1 MCHKCGTKAKSIAIR
16 VRKSGTNMSFNKH
29 GKGLV
34 MSIHPVI
41 RNGKKK
47 HVVKLRRPDG
57 TQYSRTF
64 KTHRDAKAYE
74 ASEIEARNKGI
85 WIDSRRSAITFGAL
99 AELWLKQNPDK
110 RQRTL

>member
-1 MCHKCGTKAKSIAIR
+1 MWHKCGTKDKSIAIR
-16 VRKSGTNMSFNKH
+16 VRKSGTNTSINKH

-34 MSIHPVI
+34 MSIHEVI

-64 KTHRDAKAYE
+64 KTHRDAKAFE
-74 ASEIEARNKGI
+74 ASEIQARNKGV
-85 WIDSRRSAITFGAL
+85 WIDSRRSAITF
-99 AELWLKQNPDK
+99 
-110 RQRTL
+110 

>member
-1 MCHKCGTKAKSIAIR
+1 
-16 VRKSGTNMSFNKH
+16 
-29 GKGLV
+29 
-34 MSIHPVI
+34 MSIHEVI

-74 ASEIEARNKGI
+74 AGEIEARNK
-85 WIDSRRSAITFGAL
+85 
-99 AELWLKQNPDK
+99 
-110 RQRTL
+110 

>member
-1 MCHKCGTKAKSIAIR
+1 
-16 VRKSGTNMSFNKH
+16 
-29 GKGLV
+29 
-34 MSIHPVI
+34 MSIHEVI

-64 KTHRDAKAYE
+64 RTHRDAKAFE
-74 ASEIEARNKGI
+74 ASEIQAKNKGV
-85 WIDSRRSAITFGAL
+85 WIDNRLSAITFGTL

-110 RQRTL
+110 RQRSLERDVAILNKHVLPTLEINRFWELNIPIFKPS